1 MNPIAVVSSRQQ
13 SNSSTAPL
21 GVIALN
27 RMGFGPRPGDLDAFN
42 ALGGSDEERLHNYV
56 EQQLQHQNIDDG
68 ELQARINS
76 AGFQTLNKSLKQ
88 SWEDHFVNNGGD
100 YAYRTLPFRETERLT
115 FLRAVYSRRQL
126 AEVMA
131 DFWHNHFNI
140 FGRDYWAV
148 TLFMHHDR
156 DIIRQHLFGN
166 FRELLE
172 AVTKSTSMLTYLDNY
187 TNSNAGPNENH
198 ARELFELHTLGAKH
212 YLGVGRQDQVPK
224 DPEGRPVGY
233 VDDDVYEAA
242 RCFTGWTIRN
252 RPNDPLVGNTGEFLY
267 RSDWHDR
274 FQKHVLGSFLPPD
287 QADMVDGRQ
296 VLDLLAFH
304 PGTAQHISFKL
315 CQRFISDNPS
325 ATIVNSTAEL
335 FYAQRHSPN
344 QLKEVLRHIL
354 NSTEFRTTW
363 GAKTKR
369 PFEVI
374 ASALRATAVD
384 LTFTVEGAD
393 SASFFWRYDQIGQPL
408 FGRRSPDGYPDT
420 QEHWLNTS
428 TMVMRWQL
436 LNWLTTLEDG
446 SGNLR
451 MDVLAQTPAHIRSAT
466 ALADFWIA
474 RILGRA
480 IDASDREHIID
491 FMAQG
496 HNPHLDLPID
506 SDPGTQKRLGSMVA
520 LILLSPEFQWR

>member
-1 MNPIAVVSSRQQ
+1 
-13 SNSSTAPL
+13 
-21 GVIALN
+21 
-27 RMGFGPRPGDLDAFN
+27 
-42 ALGGSDEERLHNYV
+42 
-56 EQQLQHQNIDDG
+56 
-68 ELQARINS
+68 
-76 AGFQTLNKSLKQ
+76 
-88 SWEDHFVNNGGD
+88 
-100 YAYRTLPFRETERLT
+100 
-115 FLRAVYSRRQL
+115 
-126 AEVMA
+126 
-131 DFWHNHFNI
+131 
-140 FGRDYWAV
+140 
-148 TLFMHHDR
+148 
-156 DIIRQHLFGN
+156 
-166 FRELLE
+166 
-172 AVTKSTSMLTYLDNY
+172 
-187 TNSNAGPNENH
+187 
-198 ARELFELHTLGAKH
+198 
-212 YLGVGRQDQVPK
+212 
-224 DPEGRPVGY
+224 
-233 VDDDVYEAA
+233 
-242 RCFTGWTIRN
+242 
-252 RPNDPLVGNTGEFLY
+252 
-267 RSDWHDR
+267 
-274 FQKHVLGSFLPPD
+274 LGSFLPPD

-474 RILGRA
+474 RILGRTIEA
-480 IDASDREHIID
+480 GDREHIID